1 LDSGTK
7 GSENKGMRLKIP
19 CKKIQFFGF
28 IVLIL
33 ITVTGVFPFPV
44 SADDGL
50 ANDRAIFW
58 SIHKNGTAAGHLLG
72 TIHSED
78 PRVLDFS
85 EEFLDKVKEN
95 NVFAM
100 ELVPDLP
107 TLARLTE
114 YMHYPPGQT
123 LESEIGSARYSAL
136 VSALSAYKVPL
147 EFVSRMRPWA
157 AMMTLSTPPPETGFF
172 MDLSLSLRA
181 SGNGLKVIG
190 LETLDQQLSFLQD
203 MPMPM
208 QLALLDQAISEFESV
223 NKAHDMMVDAYL
235 ENDLLKLQTL
245 ADEQLEVVGDA
256 AADYFIESGIHA
268 RNLRMAESLFAY
280 LDDNQV
286 FVAVGALH
294 LPGEEGLLS
303 LLRSR
308 GYELKPLAMPFS
320 ETPQTTGH

>member
-1 LDSGTK
+1 
-7 GSENKGMRLKIP
+7 
-19 CKKIQFFGF
+19 
-28 IVLIL
+28 
-33 ITVTGVFPFPV
+33 
-44 SADDGL
+44 
-50 ANDRAIFW
+50 
-58 SIHKNGTAAGHLLG
+58 
-72 TIHSED
+72 
-78 PRVLDFS
+78 
-85 EEFLDKVKEN
+85 
-95 NVFAM
+95 
-100 ELVPDLP
+100 
-107 TLARLTE
+107 
-114 YMHYPPGQT
+114 
-123 LESEIGSARYSAL
+123 
-136 VSALSAYKVPL
+136 
-147 EFVSRMRPWA
+147 
-157 AMMTLSTPPPETGFF
+157 
-172 MDLSLSLRA
+172 
-181 SGNGLKVIG
+181 
-190 LETLDQQLSFLQD
+190 
-203 MPMPM
+203 MPM

-223 NKAHDMMVDAYL
+223 KKAHDMMVDAYL